1 MVISGYILEILQ
13 VLFIEDFGVVGYYL
27 KQIKVVHQELFILF
41 EINDWRYKWKILI
54 LLLNKIIIWWKY
66 LLNLLRFKQKIKI

>member
-1 MVISGYILEILQ
+1 MTCNSLVFGMVISGYILEILQ

-41 EINDWRYKWKILI
+41 EINDWRYK
-54 LLLNKIIIWWKY
+54 
-66 LLNLLRFKQKIKI
+66 

>member
-27 KQIKVVHQELFILF
+27 KQIKVVHRELFIFF
-41 EINDWRYKWKILI
+41 EVNDWRY
-54 LLLNKIIIWWKY
+54 N
-66 LLNLLRFKQKIKI
+66 